1 MATVEANTAE
11 SFESEVLKS
20 EVPVVVDFWAPWC
33 APCRM
38 VAPELDSLAA
48 DRVGEIKLVKVNV
61 DINQEVAGRYQI
73 FSIPTIGLFKS
84 GELVAASIGAKPKR
98 LIEADLGIAK

>member
-1 MATVEANTAE
+1 MTTVEANTKE
-11 SFESEVLKS
+11 TFESEVLKS
-20 EVPVVVDFWAPWC
+20 DIPVVVDFWAPWC

-38 VAPELDSLAA
+38 VAPELDTLAA
-48 DRVGEIKLVKVNV
+48 ERAGEIKLVKVNV

-73 FSIPTIGLFKS
+73 FSIPTIGLFRS

-98 LIEADLGIAK
+98 LIEADLGISK

>member
-1 MATVEANTAE
+1 MSTVEANTKE
-11 SFESEVLKS
+11 SFESEVIKS
-20 EVPVVVDFWAPWC
+20 EIPVIVDFWAPWC

-48 DRVGEIKLVKVNV
+48 ERVGEIKVVKVNV
-61 DINQEVAGRYQI
+61 DINQEVASKYQV
-73 FSIPTIGLFKS
+73 FSIPTIGLFRS

-98 LIEADLGIAK
+98 LIEADLGISK

>member
-1 MATVEANTAE
+1 MTPSSAGGG
-11 SFESEVLKS
+11 SGEV
-20 EVPVVVDFWAPWC
+20 VPGNQAAVART
-33 APCRM
+33 CRV

-48 DRVGEIKLVKVNV
+48 ERVGEIKVVKVNV

-73 FSIPTIGLFKS
+73 FSIPTIGLFRS

-98 LIEADLGIAK
+98 LIEADLGISK